1 MPDSPTAPAEPD
13 DDDPS
18 DDFER
23 ELTDAFGP
31 VDRWWTGELPG
42 IGLIRLPLP

>member
-13 DDDPS
+13 PEPDDL
-18 DDFER
+18 ER

-31 VDRWWTGELPG
+31 VDRWWVGELPG

>member
-13 DDDPS
+13 PDPDDDL
-18 DDFER
+18 ER

>member
-13 DDDPS
+13 PDPDDDL
-18 DDFER
+18 ER

-31 VDRWWTGELPG
+31 VDRWWFGELPET
-42 IGLIRLPLP
+42 GLMFLPLP